1 MRTLIVYLID
11 MIRIEK
17 LVMIGHTQ
25 KIEVECTPRDRV
37 FGVELL
43 RLGLNLIV

>member
-1 MRTLIVYLID
+1 MRALIAYLID
-11 MIRIEK
+11 MIRIGK
-17 LVMIGHTQ
+17 SIMIGHTQ
-25 KIEVECTPRDRV
+25 KIEVECIPRDRV